1 MAEAVDA
8 PRRFLSPAVVRVV
21 ATVVVLVLVA
31 AAGVAWWRSRTPGK
45 ELTAYFTQVVGIQP
59 GSDVRILGVRIGEI
73 TRVSPQGRT
82 VRVDMRYDAKYKVPV
97 EAIAVIVPPSV
108 VSDRFIQLTPAYT
121 SGAVLPSGAKLQ
133 VDRTVVPLEL
143 DDVYRTLDELNKALG
158 PEGAN
163 KDGALSRL
171 LEAGRRNLQ
180 GNGAT
185 LNMTLEDLA
194 KALETAANGRQDLFG
209 TVVNLQRFT
218 TALAESDRQ
227 VRLFNQNLADVSEQ
241 LAGERQA
248 LAAALRN
255 LSLAL
260 VQVTAFVKRNR
271 DELKSNVDALAD
283 VTGILVRQQ
292 RAIIQIVEGV
302 PVALSNLALS
312 YNARSGTLDTRD
324 DVLGPYD
331 AATFTCSLLVNT
343 VPAKEIPRA
352 CFDLAQA
359 LVNLGKP
366 ITDELAKLLGPLA
379 PLFRSTKPPVR
390 DGGRET
396 PTTPVVP
403 GLPGLP
409 QGNESHSDDPTLGG
423 ILRRGGAR

>member
-1 MAEAVDA
+1 MARATGLTARLTGTVG
-8 PRRFLSPAVVRVV
+8 RVV
-21 ATVVVLVLVA
+21 AVVLVLALAVV
-31 AAGVAWWRSRTPGK
+31 AGVSWWRMRAPSK
-45 ELTAYFTQVVGIQP
+45 ELTAYFSQAVGINP
-59 GSDVRILGVRIGEI
+59 GSDVRVLGVRIGEI

-97 EAIAVIVPPSV
+97 EAKAVIVPPSV
-108 VSDRFIQLTPAYT
+108 VSDRFVQLTPAYT
-121 SGAVLPSGAKLQ
+121 DGATLPSGTKLQ

-143 DDVYRTLDELNKALG
+143 DDIYRTLDELNKVMG

-163 KDGALSRL
+163 KDGALSRF
-171 LEAGRRNLQ
+171 LETSRKNLE
-180 GNGAT
+180 GNGDT

-194 KALETAANGRQDLFG
+194 KALETASNGRQDLFG
-209 TVVNLQRFT
+209 TIVNLQNFT

-227 VRLFNQNLADVSEQ
+227 VRLFNENLADVSEQ
-241 LAGERQA
+241 LASERQE

-260 VQVTAFVKRNR
+260 VQVTSFVKNNR

-292 RAIIQIVEGV
+292 RAIIQVIEGA
-302 PVALSNLALS
+302 PVALSNLALT
-312 YNARSGTLDTRD
+312 YNAKSGTLDTRD
-324 DVLGPYD
+324 DVMGPYD
-331 AATFTCSLLVNT
+331 AASFTCSLLVNT

-359 LVNLGKP
+359 LVNAGRP

-390 DGGRET
+390 DDGRET
-396 PTTPVVP
+396 PSVP
-403 GLPGLP
+403 GVPSLP
-409 QGNESHSDDPTLGG
+409 QGNESHTEDPTMGG
-423 ILRRGGAR
+423 ILPRGGNR